1 MGRSQRKLDL
11 EGEKERAREWARDR
25 ERGYSCPLV
34 HFPNASNIPGL
45 ARSVTPCYMSAT
57 WIAEFRFPEPA
68 PAPCQAVLSKK
79 RDEKHNPD
87 TPYGILIP
95 EPSVPPA
102 PFLFMNEGNR
112 DWWRAFSIDFW
123 CCDHSIELLFLFYS
137 FSLHFLSSFLLPS
150 STFLSLFCF
159 LWKLY
164 VLFCIPN
171 RYSSLLVCQVSSQ
184 EFTNRLCAERNEYDL
199 PFLAVVHIF
208 TCCQVFISNVKFKQ
222 TLLSLLFYSI
232 SS

>member
-1 MGRSQRKLDL
+1 MGRSQRKVDL

-45 ARSVTPCYMSAT
+45 ARSVTPCWSAT

-95 EPSVPPA
+95 EPSVPPV

-137 FSLHFLSSFLLPS
+137 FS
-150 STFLSLFCF
+150 FCF
-159 LWKLY
+159 LPPFSFFLPTS
-164 VLFCIPN
+164 FFH
-171 RYSSLLVCQVSSQ
+171 VS
-184 EFTNRLCAERNEYDL
+184 
-199 PFLAVVHIF
+199 FLI
-208 TCCQVFISNVKFKQ
+208 
-222 TLLSLLFYSI
+222 LLSMEALRFVLYPQ
-232 SS
+232 